1 MIKWFLFMF
10 FFFFFFFLIK
20 FNDSSS
26 TISTTVASLLVQSPS
41 FSLALILSFS
51 IVVSSVRVSISFV
64 VSSFRRRSRSRSF
77 TRAFRRTIL
86 IPQYFVSEIRKKLQN
101 QSPFSGVQ
109 FLHIRNI
116 PLHQPSYPC
125 VLSKEYF
132 SEQLHNPNRN
142 EEHDIEKI
150 RG

>member
-1 MIKWFLFMF
+1 MIKWFLFM
-10 FFFFFFFLIK
+10 FFFFFLIK

-64 VSSFRRRSRSRSF
+64 VSSFRRSRSRSF

-86 IPQYFVSEIRKKLQN
+86 IPQYFDSEIRKKLQN